1 MRLLEIQP
9 LPMGWSLSVSG
20 VPSAMLFRSGA
31 EAEAAA
37 RRLGARLGR
46 HGEPAK
52 LVVRLRD
59 GSIGGRFL
67 FPPALPEEAAPL
79 RRAA

>member
-1 MRLLEIQP
+1 MRILEIQP
-9 LPMGWSLSVSG
+9 LPVGWSLSISD
-20 VPSAMLFRSGA
+20 VPNAMLFQSGA
-31 EAEAAA
+31 AAEAAA
-37 RRLGARLGR
+37 RRLGARLAN

-52 LVVRLRD
+52 LVIRLRD

-67 FPPALPEEAAPL
+67 FPPALPDEAV

>member
-1 MRLLEIQP
+1 MRVLTIQP
-9 LPMGWSLSVSG
+9 LSVGWSLSISG
-20 VPSAMLFRSGA
+20 VPNPMVFQSGA
-31 EAEAAA
+31 TAEAAG
-37 RRLGARLGR
+37 RRLGAQLAR

-67 FPPALPEEAAPL
+67 FPPALAEGPSRV